1 VFTTSFFFSFPLRFS
16 DNRFFLFRQ
25 LRSPPSDPSEMLLD
39 ANSLQAQRKELLEV
53 AGTSDSTPAVPANAK
68 KSGVRR
74 ALPVGSAVR
83 ANKSPMELDSSMC
96 FSDLSCCFREERG

>member
-1 VFTTSFFFSFPLRFS
+1 
-16 DNRFFLFRQ
+16 
-25 LRSPPSDPSEMLLD
+25 MLLD

-83 ANKSPMELDSSMC
+83 ANNKAMELDSSKC
-96 FSDLSCCFREERG
+96 FSDLSRCFREERKKNSSRSVPSFASLPFFLDR